1 MQVES
6 AAKEGLATKI
16 KRIYNKLYSSQTD
29 KGAVDNLFAQV
40 MNENEDEEQS
50 VEN

>member
-1 MQVES
+1 MQVEN

-16 KRIYNKLYSSQTD
+16 KRIYNRLQSTQTD

-40 MNENEDEEQS
+40 MNENENEE
-50 VEN
+50 ENL